1 MTAALFLIPA
11 LALWL
16 AAAPGAPS
24 IPLAMLMVF
33 GTAKLLAELFE
44 RLNQPGIV
52 GEILAGVLIGPSV
65 LGWMAPNDFLRAL
78 ADLGVMFLLFRVG
91 LEVKASELL
100 RIGGT
105 AMLVAV
111 LGVIVPFFLGWGIL
125 LAWGEPQAEAIFMGA
140 AMVATSVGI
149 TAQVLTSKGLLNHIA
164 SRMILAAAV
173 IDDVLG
179 LLVLAMVS
187 SVARGKL
194 NVAELAFTAAVALG
208 FVFVVAKWGG
218 RTVGHV
224 VSRAHA
230 RLRVSEAYFALAMVV
245 LFALSFLAE
254 HVGVAAIVG
263 AFLAGMA
270 LSETVDPRVEHLAQG
285 VTELLVPFFLAGIGM
300 HLDVRS
306 FTESSVLALALVILA
321 AAIVAKLIGCGLGA
335 WSLGWRNM
343 LRVGLGM
350 MPRGEVGMV
359 VAQIGLS
366 MGVIA
371 PHVYA
376 VAVFMAVCTTLL
388 APPFLRMAYR
398 GVVAEPEQEVLR
410 LG

>member
-1 MTAALFLIPA
+1 MTGTVLLVSG

-24 IPLAMLMVF
+24 VPLAMLLVF

-105 AMLVAV
+105 ALLVAV
-111 LGVIVPFFLGWGIL
+111 LGVVVPFFLGWGIL
-125 LAWGEPQAEAIFMGA
+125 LAWGEPQIEAIFMGA

-149 TAQVLTSKGLLNHIA
+149 TAQVLAGKGLLNHVA

-179 LLVLAMVS
+179 LLVLALVS
-187 SVARGKL
+187 SVARGKV
-194 NVAELAFTAAVALG
+194 NVAGLALTAVLALT
-208 FVFVVAKWGG
+208 FVFVVAKWGS
-218 RTVGHV
+218 RTVGQV

-245 LFALSFLAE
+245 LFALAFLAE

-300 HLDVRS
+300 HLDIRG
-306 FTESSVLALALVILA
+306 FTEPSVIALALAILA
-321 AAIVAKLIGCGLGA
+321 AAIFSKLVGCGLGA
-335 WSLGWRNM
+335 WRMGWRNM

-366 MGVIA
+366 LGVIS
-371 PHVYA
+371 PHVYG

-388 APPFLRMAYR
+388 APPFLRLAYR
-398 GVVAEPEQEVLR
+398 GVVTEAEREVLR